1 MRRKRVR
8 SLLQASLIVFAT
20 QASIDAARA
29 APIHSAIGPVMAASD
44 LPHQIAQNKIPYL
57 NGYRGYSSSR
67 SGYIK
72 SANGYWY
79 PARAFDDY
87 YTSSVG
93 RPQRLNDSCDHGFAP
108 TNGSSNCNY

>member
-1 MRRKRVR
+1 MRQKRVR
-8 SLLQASLIVFAT
+8 SLLQASLIVFA
-20 QASIDAARA
+20 SHVPIAAA
-29 APIHSAIGPVMAASD
+29 APIHPTIPPLMASSG
-44 LPHQIAQNKIPYL
+44 LQHQIAQIKIPYL
-57 NGYRGYSSSR
+57 NGYRGYSSAR

-87 YTSSVG
+87 CTGSVG
-93 RPQRLNDSCDHGFAP
+93 RPQRLNDRCDHGFAP

>member
-8 SLLQASLIVFAT
+8 SLLQASLIVFAS
-20 QASIDAARA
+20 QASIDAAEA
-29 APIHSAIGPVMAASD
+29 APIRPAIGPVTASSD
-44 LPHQIAQNKIPYL
+44 LLHQIAQSKIPYL
-57 NGYRGYSSSR
+57 NGYRGYSSAR

-87 YTSSVG
+87 YTGSIG
-93 RPQRLNDSCDHGFAP
+93 RSQRLNDGCDHGFAP

>member
-1 MRRKRVR
+1 M
-8 SLLQASLIVFAT
+8 IVFAS
-20 QASIDAARA
+20 QASIDVAEA
-29 APIHSAIGPVMAASD
+29 APIRPAIGPVTAASD
-44 LPHQIAQNKIPYL
+44 LLHQITQSKIPYL
-57 NGYRGYSSSR
+57 NGYRGYGSAR

-79 PARAFDDY
+79 PAGAFDDY
-87 YTSSVG
+87 YTGSIR